1 MTDLKV
7 DLGERDYSFAYAGF
21 YIRLVAFII
30 DILVAG
36 AVYTIVKIF
45 LPLDM
50 DRQILSFSLGEVIKT
65 ILTLA
70 YFSLMTYF
78 TNGRTLGKMI
88 LGLRTVSLTSDKLSL
103 GQVLLR
109 ELAGRYVSNKFTI
122 LYIIVGL
129 TPKKQGLFDVLLDTT
144 VVKED
149 IYNHLYKN

>member
-30 DILVAG
+30 DMLVAG
-36 AVYTIVKIF
+36 AIYTIVKIF

-50 DRQILSFSLGEVIKT
+50 DRQILYFSLGEIIKT

>member
-30 DILVAG
+30 DMLVAG

-65 ILTLA
+65 LLTLA

-109 ELAGRYVSNKFTI
+109 ELAGRYVSNKFII

>member
-30 DILVAG
+30 DMLVAG
-36 AVYTIVKIF
+36 AIYTIVKIF

-50 DRQILSFSLGEVIKT
+50 DRQILSFSLGEIIKT

-88 LGLRTVSLTSDKLSL
+88 LGLRTVSLNSDKLSL